1 MIEFDTSVRID
12 RAREQVFGILAD
24 FESNLARWAKGPV
37 AAARTAGDG
46 GADSRYIVTARVG
59 PAKVRSPYEV
69 TGYDPPAHFAGNGT
83 AGPVRFQEEYSLT
96 ADGPM
101 TILTQSIRA
110 TPRGLFRLAEGA
122 LRRQLQQ
129 LIASDLDRLK
139 SLAEAEIPQ
148 NSALTPRFPRRVNE
162 PNVELS
168 CRDDGTVAHMPG
180 LAVRRSVRRRVLA
193 HTEAILCLA
202 PSDRSRHPALR

>member
-1 MIEFDTSVRID
+1 MIEFDTAVRID
-12 RAREQVFGILAD
+12 QARDHVFGILAD

-37 AAARTAGDG
+37 AARRTAGDG
-46 GADSRYIVTARVG
+46 GAGSRYIVTARVG

-69 TGYDPPAHFAGNGT
+69 VGYDPPARFAGHGI
-83 AGPVRFQEEYSLT
+83 AGPVRFHEEYSLT
-96 ADGPM
+96 ADGPV

-129 LIASDLDRLK
+129 LIASDLDRFK

-148 NSALTPRFPRRVNE
+148 N
-162 PNVELS
+162 
-168 CRDDGTVAHMPG
+168 
-180 LAVRRSVRRRVLA
+180 
-193 HTEAILCLA
+193 
-202 PSDRSRHPALR
+202 